1 MLKLTRIY
9 EYVCLRIPP
18 EKIADLMGLSLGYT
32 RKLIQEL
39 TGDFSVLV
47 QNDEAKA
54 IIADNIA
61 KFDLMIH
68 KAMSEISDPRNE
80 QKGRIRIDAIN
91 AVADIV
97 KKKAD
102 YEVLVGVVR
111 KAPNDLRLRAHAG
124 IGYTSVNMEELRDE
138 ISKSDLDSV
147 ICSVADAIREKKD
160 SEKQLPA
167 TQRVEL
173 TA

>member
-1 MLKLTRIY
+1 MPGNINRRSKAPIPLIRRRTPVLGSKSSRISNRQLTHKPIANAQAYDRMLKLTRIY
-9 EYVCLRIPP
+9 EYVCLRIPS

-32 RKLIQEL
+32 HKLIQQL
-39 TGDFSVLV
+39 TDDFSVLV

-54 IIADNIA
+54 IVADNIA
-61 KFDLMIH
+61 KFNLMIQ

-80 QKGRIRIDAIN
+80 EKGRIRIDAIN

-111 KAPNDLRLRAHAG
+111 KAPDDLRLRAH
-124 IGYTSVNMEELRDE
+124 
-138 ISKSDLDSV
+138 
-147 ICSVADAIREKKD
+147 
-160 SEKQLPA
+160 
-167 TQRVEL
+167 
-173 TA
+173 